1 MVSRRHNIGA
11 SRRRRRDDEGED
23 EGSLDGELEDDS
35 LSEGSVISQQDED
48 DADGEGSEESEDDNV
63 SIDNPDKHQTN
74 GRSSHS
80 PRRRQSASPKKAT
93 LATTMSDTETML
105 NGLKISG
112 DGKGLPEM
120 HFDDMREEL
129 GQTRRTPS
137 APPTEGMRESFTER
151 KRVDNEKP
159 VKGKGEDPTAVPT
172 RGSFFLHDKRSTESA
187 TNGHKPFSKSKSRP
201 YGLIVDGNVR
211 RKQDVTT
218 EGPWTHDLH
227 DTVAGDDR
235 PLPRRPPPSVAA
247 STYAQKN
254 IPTTVPT
261 APTTSPVN
269 RNFSTTIT
277 TGKMLLVVYIPG
289 MKNPVTCPAVDKK
302 HYTNLPEHRP
312 PLRRDKPVRISL
324 PGQTPRYIFPATER
338 SFIFIPRA
346 MRPNQHNYRGRG
358 RGGFYGGRRPSFY
371 ASSTYTPSVALS
383 RRSSFGKPPSQDGY
397 HSPAASVISRHT
409 VVTTE
414 NGKPV
419 VRLPPPRLP
428 GAIVPPVAPPIPLAP
443 TYPAQSQPQQPIWRE
458 SRPAPIPMHQP
469 RPQKAVSLADIETPA
484 SFPANPPPAQ
494 DQPFH
499 HQVPVPGTHVGL
511 GHVIY
516 NADAPTHYPPPAH
529 TAATPLSQI
538 PERAVHAPPFQAYG
552 FQQPQSYY
560 PSPYQPGPVYYPGT
574 DYAPYNG
581 VGTASG
587 ASYPA
592 GQNAPYMVPG
602 THTPAEPPSQ
612 AGTVAHESG
621 GTVYFYDASQMYT
634 GSSFGG
640 TPVGGAAGMGGMMTP
655 RHFIMSAPTPAPV
668 GPGTLITV
676 KVTYDNHTRRFKIPL
691 RELGARTLPQN
702 LRQLLG
708 IPADTNVIFERY
720 SDSAGSFVQLDSN
733 NPAVFKQ
740 LYRAAKAKLKLRI
753 KATVDQPENQTAEL
767 ETPSEQQEP
776 PRYSYLDTVL
786 SPPIPAKV
794 LDTGASATTSSTA
807 LPESAE
813 RETLTALDSLWAS
826 TKKEEKQTASLRE
839 FVLGP
844 DNPITPVLS
853 HTSVA
858 GVFCIDCNHCGRAI
872 PNEHYH
878 CNTCSDGDYDLCPE
892 CIDSG
897 VNCLGEDH
905 WLVRRF
911 VQDGIITNSTTK
923 TLASHK
929 IHNQEEELQ
938 PKPVLETAS
947 EPFEKPVADAERI
960 CNNCLQEFEEGKMV
974 SCADCEDFD
983 LCITCVLGHKHG
995 HHPSHTFVLLGEHDS
1010 GLKNLVLSRCKPGRG
1025 YHHAAICD
1033 GCDNH
1038 ITGVRHKCLTCPD
1051 WDYCSECHLS
1061 ASRSHPG
1068 HRFAPLYTAISEPLQ
1083 SHEVHYGVF
1092 CDGPLC
1098 KDKPRSRYISGI
1110 RYKCSVCHD
1119 TDFCAK
1125 CEIHPS
1131 NMHNRTHPMVM
1142 LKTPVQNV
1150 SVSTV
1155 HEDRLSQATR
1165 NLGDR
1170 TRKSTSTQASAPIVQ
1185 PQEMPI
1191 KEEAESVKELK
1202 PVVDREEKLATPE
1215 QAPTPTTEPEYQA
1228 FFLED
1233 TISDGTVVKP
1243 NEVFQQK
1250 WKLYNPG
1257 PLTWPSGSNVRFVGG
1272 DSMFNVDTNHPSSLA
1287 SFTAAMESN
1296 KLSEPLEAGKS
1307 AEFTVTLKAPRRLG
1321 CSISYWRMKLA
1332 DGTPFGHRLWCDV
1345 LVRDDAADLDAPKE
1359 TEKAPEPDT
1368 TEATNISESQM
1379 VFPKLDKESPAGS
1392 THEAIVPHTA
1402 PSVTTRSEQDVLD
1415 DVASLTVDDVE
1426 TETEAGFLTDEEYDI
1441 LDASDQEFMDANSTH
1456 H

>member
-1 MVSRRHNIGA
+1 MVARRHNIGA
-11 SRRRRRDDEGED
+11 SRRRRREDEGED

-35 LSEGSVISQQDED
+35 LSEGSVISQQDEE
-48 DADGEGSEESEDDNV
+48 DADGEGSEESEDDNASV
-63 SIDNPDKHQTN
+63 ENPDKYQIN
-74 GRSSHS
+74 GRVPEG
-80 PRRRQSASPKKAT
+80 PRRRHSASPKKAT
-93 LATTMSDTETML
+93 LAKAISDTETML
-105 NGLKISG
+105 NGLNISG
-112 DGKGLPEM
+112 DGKDIPEM

-129 GQTRRTPS
+129 GQTARTPS
-137 APPTEGMRESFTER
+137 APPPPPTEGTKEVPTER
-151 KRVDNEKP
+151 TRFDNDRSGR
-159 VKGKGEDPTAVPT
+159 GKGQDPTAVPT
-172 RGSFFLHDKRSTESA
+172 RGSFFLHDKRSTDFG
-187 TNGHKPFSKSKSRP
+187 TNGHKPFNKPKSRP

-211 RKQDVTT
+211 RKQDATT

-235 PLPRRPPPSVAA
+235 PLPRRPTA
-247 STYAQKN
+247 SAVTTYAHKN
-254 IPTTVPT
+254 VPTTVPT
-261 APTTSPVN
+261 APTTAPVN
-269 RNFSTTIT
+269 RNFSNTIT
-277 TGKMLLVVYIPG
+277 TGKMLIVVYTPG
-289 MKNPVTCPAVDKK
+289 MNNPITLPAVDKK
-302 HYTNLPEHRP
+302 HYTRLPEHRP

-324 PGQTPRYIFPATER
+324 PGQAPRYIFPATER

-409 VVTTE
+409 VITTE

-419 VRLPPPRLP
+419 VRLPPARLP
-428 GAIVPPVAPPIPLAP
+428 GANVPAVAPPIPSATVNP
-443 TYPAQSQPQQPIWRE
+443 TQPQPQQPVWRE

-484 SFPANPPPAQ
+484 SFPVNPPPPQ
-494 DQPFH
+494 QEQPFH
-499 HQVPVPGTHVGL
+499 HQVPVPGS
-511 GHVIY
+511 HVIY
-516 NADAPTHYPPPAH
+516 NPDVPTNYPPPAH

-538 PERAVHAPPFQAYG
+538 PERAIHAPPFQAYG

-560 PSPYQPGPVYYPGT
+560 PSPYQPAPVFYPGA
-574 DYAPYNG
+574 DYTPYNG
-581 VGTASG
+581 VGTAAGVPFS
-587 ASYPA
+587 A

-621 GTVYFYDASQMYT
+621 GTVYYYDTSQMYS
-634 GSSFGG
+634 GPNYGG
-640 TPVGGAAGMGGMMTP
+640 TPPGEQSTFPGYS
-655 RHFIMSAPTPAPV
+655 IMSAPTPAVV
-668 GPGTLITV
+668 GPGTLITL
-676 KVTYDNHTRRFKIPL
+676 KVTFENHTRRFKIPL
-691 RELGARTLPQN
+691 RDLGARALPQN

-708 IPADTNVIFERY
+708 IPAETNVIFERY
-720 SDSAGSFVQLDSN
+720 SDSAGSFVHLDGN

-753 KATVDQPENQTAEL
+753 KATVERPENESAEL
-767 ETPSEQQEP
+767 ENPSEQQSP

-786 SPPIPAKV
+786 SPPIPEKI
-794 LDTGASATTSSTA
+794 LDTNTSAATSSTA

-813 RETLTALDSLWAS
+813 RETLAAALNSSWTS
-826 TKKEEKQTASLRE
+826 TQKDEPKTSYSRE
-839 FVLGP
+839 FVLGN
-844 DNPITPVLS
+844 DNPIAPILS
-853 HTSVA
+853 HTSIA

-929 IHNQEEELQ
+929 IHNQQEEPLPE
-938 PKPVLETAS
+938 PVQETAP
-947 EPFEKPVADAERI
+947 EPIEVEKFTVPSERI
-960 CNNCLQEFEEGKMV
+960 CNNCLQEFEEEKMV

-1010 GLKNLVLSRCKPGRG
+1010 GLRNLVLSRCKPGRG

-1033 GCDNH
+1033 GCDSH
-1038 ITGVRHKCLTCPD
+1038 ITGIRHKCLTCPD

-1061 ASRSHPG
+1061 ASRTHPG

-1083 SHEVHYGVF
+1083 LHEVHYGVF

-1098 KDKPRSRYISGI
+1098 KDKPRSRYISGV

-1125 CEIHPS
+1125 CEVHPA

-1142 LKTPVQNV
+1142 LKTPVKNV
-1150 SVSTV
+1150 TVSTV
-1155 HEDRLSQATR
+1155 HEDRLGQATR
-1165 NLGDR
+1165 ALGDR
-1170 TRKSTSTQASAPIVQ
+1170 TQRSTSTQASAPVEADAQ
-1185 PQEMPI
+1185 PLDIPI
-1191 KEEAESVKELK
+1191 KEDTQPSEEVKQVVTEAPVKEEQTATPK
-1202 PVVDREEKLATPE
+1202 PVPM
-1215 QAPTPTTEPEYQA
+1215 PTMESEYQA

-1233 TISDGTVVKP
+1233 TIADGTVMQP
-1243 NEVFQQK
+1243 SQIFQQI

-1257 PLTWPSGSNVRFVGG
+1257 PLAWPSGSNVRFVGG

-1296 KLSEPLEAGKS
+1296 KLSEPLEAGQS
-1307 AEFTVTLKAPRRLG
+1307 TEFAITLKAPRRLG
-1321 CSISYWRMKLA
+1321 TSISYWRMKLA

-1345 LVRDDAADLDAPKE
+1345 LVRDDGVEDEKVSETAPAGE
-1359 TEKAPEPDT
+1359 H
-1368 TEATNISESQM
+1368 NISESQM
-1379 VFPKLDKESPAGS
+1379 VFPKLDKESSAGS
-1392 THEAIVPHTA
+1392 THEAGQAPQTA
-1402 PSVTTRSEQDVLD
+1402 PSVSNDSEHDVLD
-1415 DVASLTVDDVE
+1415 DVASLTLDDAE